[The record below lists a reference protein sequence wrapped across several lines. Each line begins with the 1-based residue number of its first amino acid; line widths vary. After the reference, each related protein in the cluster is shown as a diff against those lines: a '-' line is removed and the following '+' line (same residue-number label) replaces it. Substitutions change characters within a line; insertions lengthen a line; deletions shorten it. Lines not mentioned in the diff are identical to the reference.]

1 MSTRAGEKV
10 LASPIAL
17 KWMGCLLVII
27 ALAVLL
33 AVTMAVT
40 TASGFY
46 PSLLVVVSYYL
57 MAVGLALFLVNKCV
71 EWRFRRQARSQR
83 VLCRKC
89 GWRGSGALWLRS
101 ECCPECDSEDV
112 IVEAG

>member
-1 MSTRAGEKV
+1 MSSRAGGKL
-10 LASPIAL
+10 LAAPISL

-33 AVTMAVT
+33 TIT
-40 TASGFY
+40 TASGLY
-46 PSLLVVVSYYL
+46 PPPLLLIVSYYL
-57 MAVGLALFLVNKCV
+57 MAAGLALFLVNKCV
-71 EWRFRRQARSQR
+71 EWRFRRRVRSQR

-112 IVEAG
+112 VAEES